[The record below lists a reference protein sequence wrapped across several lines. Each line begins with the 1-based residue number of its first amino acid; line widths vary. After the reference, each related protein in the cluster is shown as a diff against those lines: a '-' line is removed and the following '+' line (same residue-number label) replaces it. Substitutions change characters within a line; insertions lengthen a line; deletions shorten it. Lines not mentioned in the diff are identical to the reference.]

1 MDDHAYILH
10 EIMEAVSQN
19 LASSLHKFMNFTLYN
34 PSHQEGCSE
43 WTSQE
48 ARNLVL
54 VKLGN

>member
-1 MDDHAYILH
+1 MDDHAYILY

-19 LASSLHKFMNFTLYN
+19 LASCLHKFMNFILYN
-34 PSHQEGCSE
+34 PGYQEGCSE